1 MNVILSTYTEDE
13 IVPIRASHLD
23 FQVTSDLP
31 NQLVYP
37 NKGVRIPPARSW
49 NLFRNR
55 KKMHINFK

>member
-23 FQVTSDLP
+23 FQVTSDLS

-37 NKGVRIPPARSW
+37 NKGVRIPPALS
-49 NLFRNR
+49 
-55 KKMHINFK
+55 